1 MAQPQEHKTHQQPH
15 NLPFLLDTLYCEE
28 NHWEEEVREEG
39 FLEEEEEESYY
50 SDGSKPNA
58 PPLLE
63 RDLLC
68 EDEELVSLFSK
79 EEKNDLHSN
88 PESNP
93 LTAGARSEAVE
104 WMLRVNA
111 HYSFS
116 ALTAVLAVNYFDRFL
131 FSFDVQEEKPWM
143 TQLAA
148 VACLSLAAKVE
159 ETHVP
164 LLLDLQVCLIQ
175 PYLDFLT
182 MLPFRRPCFLY
193 QHWVFPFNKFIQVEE
208 TMYVFE
214 AKTIQRMEILVLST
228 LRWKMNPVTPLSFL
242 DYITRRL
249 GLKNHLC
256 WEFLKRCERILLS
269 VLSDCRF
276 GCYLPSVIATA
287 IMLHVIDS
295 VEPCIRVQYQSQ
307 LLGILGIDKG
317 KVEDC
322 SQLILDIASSA
333 RCHHYNKRKFGS
345 TPGSPNGVMDG
356 WFSCDS
362 SNDSWAVVSTVSSSP
377 SSSEHLSK
385 KSRGQE
391 QHLQTLNQATA
402 DAPTIIPR

>member
-1 MAQPQEHKTHQQPH
+1 MAQPQEQKTHQQPH

-28 NHWEEEVREEG
+28 SHWEEEVREEG

-50 SDGSKPNA
+50 GDGSKPNA

-63 RDLLC
+63 PDLLC

-93 LTAGARSEAVE
+93 LAAGARSEAVE

-131 FSFDVQEEKPWM
+131 FSCDVQGEKPWM

-159 ETHVP
+159 ETQVP

-175 PYLDFLT
+175 PYLDFLE

-193 QHWVFPFNKFIQVEE
+193 QHWIFPFNNLFRWRRRC
-208 TMYVFE
+208 MCSR
-214 AKTIQRMEILVLST
+214 QRPFRGWRLWCSPRFDGRWTLWPRFHFLIILRGGLD
-228 LRWKMNPVTPLSFL
+228 WK
-242 DYITRRL
+242 I
-249 GLKNHLC
+249 
-256 WEFLKRCERILLS
+256 IS
-269 VLSDCRF
+269 VGNF
-276 GCYLPSVIATA
+276 
-287 IMLHVIDS
+287 
-295 VEPCIRVQYQSQ
+295 
-307 LLGILGIDKG
+307 
-317 KVEDC
+317 
-322 SQLILDIASSA
+322 
-333 RCHHYNKRKFGS
+333 
-345 TPGSPNGVMDG
+345 
-356 WFSCDS
+356 
-362 SNDSWAVVSTVSSSP
+362 
-377 SSSEHLSK
+377 
-385 KSRGQE
+385 SRGVSASFSLFFLVSRQS
-391 QHLQTLNQATA
+391 LSLRTLTNNALFGKKNFN
-402 DAPTIIPR
+402 PSPVGCHMVHFCVPLIKIVGSGVIFLL